1 MKKQTGLRAAV
12 FVHALAV
19 VLLQFIP
26 GTIISALGVSD
37 GAGGVKML
45 YRSYSFIYDFGFLWG
60 SGSLWCP
67 AITVLSVLTLCFAV
81 FLLIRGREWSKIAV
95 IVTGVLSILVLLIPI
110 IIMITDPNRFSV
122 VPVLM
127 TALLISECVISA
139 VSIKRRAK

>member
-12 FVHALAV
+12 FIHALAV

-26 GTIISALGVSD
+26 GTVISASGVSD
-37 GAGGVKML
+37 GAGGVRAL
-45 YRSYSFIYDFGFLWG
+45 YQSYSFIYDFWFLWG

-95 IVTGVLSILVLLIPI
+95 IVAGVLSILLLIIPTV
-110 IIMITDPNRFSV
+110 IMLTDPNRISIV
-122 VPVLM
+122 QIAII
-127 TALLISECVISA
+127 ALLISEMIFTA
-139 VSIKRRAK
+139 VSVKWRA